1 MKLFFK
7 ILFSISISF
16 MLLMQLNFLRISN
29 IYFFDGVYIL
39 IFICLMFYFLLRNK
53 VKNILVIVISVFS
66 INFGF
71 FVLFPVSFER
81 SVSVGL
87 LNNLSEYSET
97 QEFSEQDITREILK
111 ITSTEQFTNK
121 RIEEQLYTGYLELQ
135 EGKYILS
142 QNIKTYLFINKLMSQ
157 LYDFEYDS

>member
-1 MKLFFK
+1 MKSFFK
-7 ILFSISISF
+7 ILFSISILF
-16 MLLMQLNFLRISN
+16 MLFMQLNFLRISN
-29 IYFFDGVYIL
+29 IYFFDGIYIL
-39 IFICLMFYFLLRNK
+39 IFICLMVYLLFRNK
-53 VKNILVIVISVFS
+53 VKNILLIVISVFS

-97 QEFSEQDITREILK
+97 QEFSEQDITKEILK
-111 ITSTEQFTNK
+111 VTSTEQFTDK
-121 RIEEQLYTGYLELQ
+121 RIEEQLYTGYLESK

-142 QNIKTYLFINKLMSQ
+142 ENIKTYLFINNLMSR
-157 LYDFEYDS
+157 LYNFEYDS

>member
-1 MKLFFK
+1 MKSFFK
-7 ILFSISISF
+7 ILFSISILF
-16 MLLMQLNFLRISN
+16 MLFMQLNFLRISN
-29 IYFFDGVYIL
+29 IYFFDGIYIL
-39 IFICLMFYFLLRNK
+39 IFICLMVYLLFRNK
-53 VKNILVIVISVFS
+53 VKNILLIVISVFS

-97 QEFSEQDITREILK
+97 QEFSKQDITREILK
-111 ITSTEQFTNK
+111 ITSTEQFTDK
-121 RIEEQLYTGYLELQ
+121 RIEEQLYTGYLESK

-142 QNIKTYLFINKLMSQ
+142 ENIKTYLFINKLMSR
-157 LYDFEYDS
+157 LYNFEYDS

>member
-1 MKLFFK
+1 MKSFFK
-7 ILFSISISF
+7 ILFSISILF
-16 MLLMQLNFLRISN
+16 MLFMQLNFLRISN
-29 IYFFDGVYIL
+29 IYFFDGIYIL
-39 IFICLMFYFLLRNK
+39 IFICLMVYLLFRNK
-53 VKNILVIVISVFS
+53 VKNILLIVISVFS

-97 QEFSEQDITREILK
+97 QEFSEQDITKEILK
-111 ITSTEQFTNK
+111 VTSTEQFTDK
-121 RIEEQLYTGYLELQ
+121 RIEEQLYTGYLESK

-142 QNIKTYLFINKLMSQ
+142 ENIKTYLFINDLMSR
-157 LYDFEYDS
+157 LYNFEYDS

>member
-1 MKLFFK
+1 MKSFFK
-7 ILFSISISF
+7 ILFSISILF
-16 MLLMQLNFLRISN
+16 MLFMQLNFLRISN
-29 IYFFDGVYIL
+29 IYFFDGIYIL
-39 IFICLMFYFLLRNK
+39 IFICLMVYLLFRNK
-53 VKNILVIVISVFS
+53 VKNILLIVISVFS

-111 ITSTEQFTNK
+111 ITSTEQFTDK
-121 RIEEQLYTGYLELQ
+121 RIEEQLYTGYLESKG
-135 EGKYILS
+135 GKYILS
-142 QNIKTYLFINKLMSQ
+142 DNIKTYLFINKLMSR
-157 LYDFEYDS
+157 LYNFEYDS

>member
-1 MKLFFK
+1 MKFFFR
-7 ILFSISISF
+7 ILFSISILF

-29 IYFFDGVYIL
+29 IYFFDGIYIL
-39 IFICLMFYFLLRNK
+39 IFICLMFYLLLRNK

-142 QNIKTYLFINKLMSQ
+142 QNIKTYLFINKLMSR

>member
-1 MKLFFK
+1 MKSFFK
-7 ILFSISISF
+7 ILFSISILF

-29 IYFFDGVYIL
+29 IYFFDGIYIL
-39 IFICLMFYFLLRNK
+39 IFTCLIFYLLLRNK
-53 VKNILVIVISVFS
+53 VKNILVIGNSVCS

-71 FVLFPVSFER
+71 FGLFPVSFER

-97 QEFSEQDITREILK
+97 QEFSEQDITSEILK

-121 RIEEQLYTGYLELQ
+121 RIEEQLYTGYLENK
-135 EGKYILS
+135 EGRYILS
-142 QNIKTYLFINKLMSQ
+142 ENIKTYLFINKLMSR
-157 LYDFEYDS
+157 LYNFEYDS

>member
-1 MKLFFK
+1 MVYLLF
-7 ILFSISISF
+7 
-16 MLLMQLNFLRISN
+16 
-29 IYFFDGVYIL
+29 
-39 IFICLMFYFLLRNK
+39 RNK
-53 VKNILVIVISVFS
+53 VKNILLIVISVFS

-97 QEFSEQDITREILK
+97 QEFSELDITKEILK
-111 ITSTEQFTNK
+111 VTSTEQFTDK
-121 RIEEQLYTGYLELQ
+121 RIEEQLYTGYLESK

-142 QNIKTYLFINKLMSQ
+142 ENIKTYLFINNLMSR
-157 LYDFEYDS
+157 LYNFEYDS